1 MNFESNLALFESK
14 KYRNALIDS
23 GDAIAVIDERY
34 SYIFVSKTL
43 MQYMGM
49 KKADIMGRVAP
60 EVLGAYLGEISR
72 LFRMK
77 TAGCSEQTGHPLGDA
92 RLRYSLAH
100 FLIAF
105 NLLLL
110 LRFSNRSLGTHGVTP
125 HFDLVGVVQ

>member
-60 EVLGAYLGEISR
+60 EVLGAYLGEIGR
-72 LFRMK
+72 VFGMK
-77 TAGCSEQTGHPLGDA
+77 SAGCSEQIGHPLAAPD
-92 RLRYSLAH
+92 
-100 FLIAF
+100 
-105 NLLLL
+105 
-110 LRFSNRSLGTHGVTP
+110 
-125 HFDLVGVVQ
+125 